1 MDRLDLIRTFV
12 RVVESG
18 SFSATAREL
27 RVGQPAISKHIA
39 ALEARLGAELIRR
52 SSRTFSVTEA
62 GRDFYESSVRLLE
75 DFEEA
80 TSQIKRAQA
89 SPNGLLR
96 VMASPTFSRLYI
108 GPWLAKFFDRYSGVS
123 VELLTSSTPTSLIED
138 GVDIA
143 FHGGELSDS
152 SLIAKKIA
160 ETSIITVAT
169 PQYLAKFGTPKQ
181 PGDLARHLGVAFI
194 QYGATR
200 DWIFED
206 QSGRFIYQPKGCI
219 RTNDAEQ
226 MRIAVLSHLGIAN
239 APAWLFAKELA
250 SGGVCHLLRKFAQ
263 PKPIFALRPNGR
275 RVAAKVKVFMDFM
288 EEILAR
294 ELSTAITEP

>member
-1 MDRLDLIRTFV
+1 MMDRLDLIRIFV

-18 SFSATAREL
+18 SFSATARE
-27 RVGQPAISKHIA
+27 RGVRQPAISKHVA

-52 SSRTFSVTEA
+52 SSRTFSVTDA

-75 DFEEA
+75 DFDAA
-80 TSQIKRAQA
+80 TAQAKRAVA
-89 SPNGLLR
+89 NPNGLLR

-108 GPWLAKFFDRYSGVS
+108 GPWLAEFFRRYPDIS

-169 PQYLAKFGTPKQ
+169 PQYLAKHGAPEH
-181 PGDLARHLGVAFI
+181 PDDLAHHLGVIFI
-194 QYGATR
+194 QYGALVTGFLKMNPAASSTSR
-200 DWIFED
+200 RALSERMTPNKCGLPSF
-206 QSGRFIYQPKGCI
+206 
-219 RTNDAEQ
+219 
-226 MRIAVLSHLGIAN
+226 RISESPTLQLGY
-239 APAWLFAKELA
+239 
-250 SGGVCHLLRKFAQ
+250 
-263 PKPIFALRPNGR
+263 
-275 RVAAKVKVFMDFM
+275 
-288 EEILAR
+288 
-294 ELSTAITEP
+294 